1 MSSRVCSS
9 VKMTFQAVVCNQ
21 DIVCGEVMPSL
32 SLSHLQTLPMC
43 ICMYNMGV
51 TLNIVASLQS
61 VT

>member
-1 MSSRVCSS
+1 
-9 VKMTFQAVVCNQ
+9 MTFQAVVCNQ

-32 SLSHLQTLPMC
+32 LLSHLQTLPMC

>member
-1 MSSRVCSS
+1 MSSHVCSS

-32 SLSHLQTLPMC
+32 LLSHLQTLPMC

-51 TLNIVASLQS
+51 TLNIVARLQS